1 LEEEVAPVHRPVTV
15 ASQPGRTL
23 RAVRRRVPRK
33 AAFAAF
39 LAVMGPGLITG
50 FAGNDAG
57 GVTTYTSVG
66 ARYGYAML
74 WLLLLSTAGLVVIQ
88 EMCARMGAVT
98 GKGLSDLI
106 RERFGVRWTIVA
118 MLALLVANGTNVAA
132 EYAGIAASLG
142 LLGVPSTISVPVAGI
157 AIWALVVFFSYR
169 IVERAL
175 FVVILAFI
183 AYPITAVIAGPDW
196 GAVTRGLVIPTLPV
210 EQAALIAALALVG
223 TTITPYMQFY
233 IQASI
238 VDKGV
243 DAEQYGY
250 ARLDVLLGSVLTG
263 VNALF
268 MIVVAGQVLF
278 PAGIKVDS
286 AADAAKALAPLAGAQ
301 AGILFGAGL
310 LGASLLAATVMP
322 LSTSYAICE
331 AFGWES
337 GISKNFREAP
347 VFMGLFTL
355 LLIAGGIVVVLFP
368 QQLLIQLILA
378 SQAVNG
384 LLLPIVLAFILRL
397 AGDRS
402 IMGGSAN
409 GRVTTTIGWGVA
421 AMASLLSV
429 GYVIVTLLGIG

>member
-1 LEEEVAPVHRPVTV
+1 MTV
-15 ASQPGRTL
+15 ASRPGRTL

-57 GVTTYTSVG
+57 GVTTYTAVG
-66 ARYGYAML
+66 AHYGFAML

-132 EYAGIAASLG
+132 EYAGIAASLA
-142 LLGVPSTISVPVAGI
+142 LLGVPSTVSVPIAGV
-157 AIWALVVFFSYR
+157 AIWILVVFFSYR
-169 IVERAL
+169 VVERAL
-175 FVVILAFI
+175 FVVILAFV
-183 AYPITAVIAGPDW
+183 AYPITAIIVHPDW
-196 GAVTRGLVIPTLPV
+196 ASVGKGLLLPTLPV

-233 IQASI
+233 IQASV
-238 VDKGV
+238 VDKGI

-250 ARLDVLLGSVLTG
+250 ARVDVMLGAVLTG

-268 MIVVAGQVLF
+268 MVVVAGQVLF
-278 PAGIKVDS
+278 PAGILVNS
-286 AADAAKALAPLAGAQ
+286 AADAAKALVPLAGAQ
-301 AGILFGAGL
+301 AGLLFSVGL

-355 LLIAGGIVVVLFP
+355 LLVVGGIVVVLFP
-368 QQLLIQLILA
+368 QHLLIQLILA

-384 LLLPIVLAFILRL
+384 LLLPVVLAFILKL
-397 AGDRS
+397 AGDRA

-409 GRVTTTIGWGVA
+409 GRVTTLIGWGVA
-421 AMASLLSV
+421 AMAGLLSI
-429 GYVIVTLLGIG
+429 GYVVVTLLGLG

>member
-1 LEEEVAPVHRPVTV
+1 
-15 ASQPGRTL
+15 
-23 RAVRRRVPRK
+23 
-33 AAFAAF
+33 
-39 LAVMGPGLITG
+39 MGPGLITG

-57 GVTTYTSVG
+57 GVTTYTAVG
-66 ARYGYAML
+66 AHYGFALL

-106 RERFGVRWTIVA
+106 REKFGVRWTIVA

-142 LLGVPSTISVPVAGI
+142 LLGVPSTVSVPIAGI
-157 AIWALVVFFSYR
+157 AIWILVVFFSYR

-175 FVVILAFI
+175 FVVILAFV
-183 AYPITAVIAGPDW
+183 AYPITAIIVHPDW
-196 GAVTRGLVIPTLPV
+196 SAVGLGLVLPNLPIQ
-210 EQAALIAALALVG
+210 QAALIAALALVG

-238 VDKGV
+238 VDKGI
-243 DAEQYGY
+243 DAEQYAY
-250 ARLDVLLGSVLTG
+250 SRLDVLLGAVLTG

-268 MIVVAGQVLF
+268 MIVVAGDVLF
-278 PAGIKVDS
+278 PAGVVVTS
-286 AADAAKALAPLAGAQ
+286 AADAAQALRPLAGPQ
-301 AGILFGAGL
+301 AGLLFSVGL

-347 VFMGLFTL
+347 VFMGLFTFL
-355 LLIAGGIVVVLFP
+355 LVVGGIVVVLFP
-368 QQLLIQLILA
+368 QQLLIALILA
-378 SQAVNG
+378 SQAING
-384 LLLPIVLAFILRL
+384 LLLPVVLAFILNL
-397 AGDRS
+397 ASDRS

-409 GRVTTTIGWGVA
+409 GRITSAIGWGVA

-429 GYVIVTLLGIG
+429 GYVVVTLLGMG

>member
-1 LEEEVAPVHRPVTV
+1 MTF
-15 ASQPGRTL
+15 G
-23 RAVRRRVPRK
+23 AVRRRVPRK

-57 GVTTYTSVG
+57 GVTTYTAVG
-66 ARYGYAML
+66 AHYGYAML

-106 RERFGVRWTIVA
+106 RERFGIRWTIVA

-142 LLGVPSTISVPVAGI
+142 LLGVPSSISVPVAGV
-157 AIWALVVFFSYR
+157 AIWVLVVFFSYR

-175 FVVILAFI
+175 FVVILAFV
-183 AYPITAVIAGPDW
+183 AYPITAVIVHPDW
-196 GAVTRGLVIPTLPV
+196 SAVGRGLVLPSLPI

-238 VDKGV
+238 VDKGI
-243 DAEQYGY
+243 DQEQYGY
-250 ARLDVLLGSVLTG
+250 ARLDVLLGAVLTG

-268 MIVVAGQVLF
+268 MIVVAGHVLF
-278 PAGIKVDS
+278 PAHVVVNS
-286 AADAAKALAPLAGAQ
+286 AADAAEALRPLAGAQ
-301 AGILFGAGL
+301 TGLLFSVGL

-384 LLLPIVLAFILRL
+384 LLLPIVLAFILKL
-397 AGDRS
+397 ANDRS
-402 IMGGSAN
+402 LMGGSAN
-409 GRVTTTIGWGVA
+409 GRVTTAIGWGVA
-421 AMASLLSV
+421 GMASLLSV
-429 GYVIVTLLGIG
+429 SYVIVTLLGIG

>member
-1 LEEEVAPVHRPVTV
+1 
-15 ASQPGRTL
+15 
-23 RAVRRRVPRK
+23 
-33 AAFAAF
+33 
-39 LAVMGPGLITG
+39 
-50 FAGNDAG
+50 
-57 GVTTYTSVG
+57 
-66 ARYGYAML
+66 
-74 WLLLLSTAGLVVIQ
+74 
-88 EMCARMGAVT
+88 
-98 GKGLSDLI
+98 
-106 RERFGVRWTIVA
+106 
-118 MLALLVANGTNVAA
+118 
-132 EYAGIAASLG
+132 
-142 LLGVPSTISVPVAGI
+142 
-157 AIWALVVFFSYR
+157 
-169 IVERAL
+169 
-175 FVVILAFI
+175 
-183 AYPITAVIAGPDW
+183 
-196 GAVTRGLVIPTLPV
+196 
-210 EQAALIAALALVG
+210 
-223 TTITPYMQFY
+223 MQFY

-268 MIVVAGQVLF
+268 MIVVAGHVLF
-278 PAGIKVDS
+278 PAGIVVNS
-286 AADAAKALAPLAGAQ
+286 AADAAKALSPLAGEQ

-355 LLIAGGIVVVLFP
+355 LLVAGGIVVVLFP
-368 QQLLIQLILA
+368 QHLLIQLILA

-397 AGDRS
+397 ASDRS

-409 GRVTTTIGWGVA
+409 GRTTSTIGWGVA
-421 AMASLLSV
+421 TMASSLSV
-429 GYVIVTLLGIG
+429 GYVIVTLLGMA